1 MAAAPPGR
9 RGPTTA
15 GSIILHPILHFPLP
29 SPPRPSTAGFMDVP
43 MDVLRLVAGLLGEHG
58 SARDLAAFEGVC
70 VATR

>member
-1 MAAAPPGR
+1 
-9 RGPTTA
+9 
-15 GSIILHPILHFPLP
+15 
-29 SPPRPSTAGFMDVP
+29 MDVP